1 MGSWQRPGHGIP
13 FNFYTFQPKATELF
27 LRISSVPVSFSVAP
41 RHLMHN
47 SASSASI
54 DPDTL
59 ETMVNEEDAAI
70 VASLSQHTGNTP
82 PPSRKFDQPA
92 ELLATG
98 DTEAA
103 EEGDAEADRAE
114 NEDMALRWA
123 NARRVRDFKEAD
135 HLRSLLRAKVSNCRA

>member
-1 MGSWQRPGHGIP
+1 
-13 FNFYTFQPKATELF
+13 
-27 LRISSVPVSFSVAP
+27 
-41 RHLMHN
+41 MHN